1 MTTRRTP
8 AALLPL
14 LTYHTTGVAYGGYYA
29 PRDGV
34 VVTLHGH
41 RVARVVYDADGYASG
56 YVVTTTG
63 RQTVRFHKGYRFVVR
78 QEVTK

>member
-1 MTTRRTP
+1 MTTLTA

-14 LTYHTTGVAYGGYYA
+14 LTHHDTGVAGGGYYA

-56 YVVTTTG
+56 YVVTTAG
-63 RQTVRFHKGYRFVVR
+63 RLVRFHKSYRFVVR

>member
-1 MTTRRTP
+1 MTTRTP

-14 LTYHTTGVAYGGYYA
+14 MTYHATGVAGGGYYA

-34 VVTLHGH
+34 AVTLHGH

-56 YVVTTTG
+56 YVVTTG
-63 RQTVRFHKGYRFVVR
+63 RRLVRFHKGYRFVVR
-78 QEVTK
+78 KV